1 MNMIRGCFIAGLAT
15 AAMMISTTSARAN
28 LWGQTTF
35 SGSQSADMAGNVAK
49 NTTAGTFTTT
59 IANNSSLTGGTS
71 YVSYCVDLFHTI
83 GATDQ
88 LDNLGGTSG
97 LTGPLPLTNV
107 YGTGSTDPNN
117 TTSATAWQL
126 AGFGRAAWLVDT
138 FGAGLT
144 TNAQRALLQI
154 AVWKADYSSS
164 TDTVAQYENV
174 TSGSE
179 YINNTVSNLTT
190 AQLNTIN
197 GYLTASVVAGGGS
210 TYATASA
217 LWVDFQNY
225 NGSHTQDQIIGVPV
239 PEPSALAIA
248 GLGAL
253 GMIGYGIRRRK
264 NV

>member
-1 MNMIRGCFIAGLAT
+1 MNMIRRCFIAGLAT
-15 AAMMISTTSARAN
+15 AALMISTTSARAD
-28 LWGQTTF
+28 LWGQTGF
-35 SGSQSADMAGNVAK
+35 SGSQAVVLAGNVAK
-49 NTTAGTFTTT
+49 STTAGTFTTT
-59 IANNSSLTGGTS
+59 IANNSTLTGGTS
-71 YVSYCVDLFHTI
+71 YVSYCVDLFHTTGPI
-83 GATDQ
+83 TQ

-97 LTGPLPLTNV
+97 LTGPLPLTNH
-107 YGTGSTDPNN
+107 YGTGSTDVVSQ
-117 TTSATAWQL
+117 TTWDF

-144 TNAQRALLQI
+144 TDAQRALLQI
-154 AVWKADYSSS
+154 AVWKANYSGSG
-164 TDTVAQYENV
+164 DTAVQYSNV
-174 TSGSE
+174 QQGSE
-179 YINNTVSNLTT
+179 YITNSLTT

-197 GYLTASVVAGGGS
+197 GYLTASVLAGGGS

-217 LWVDFQNY
+217 LWVDFQTY
-225 NGSHTQDQIIGVPV
+225 NGGHTQDQIIGV

>member
-1 MNMIRGCFIAGLAT
+1 MNMIRQCFIAGLAT
-15 AAMMISTTSARAN
+15 AAMMISATSVKADQYA
-28 LWGQTTF
+28 QTTF
-35 SGSQSADMAGNVAK
+35 SGNQAVDLAGNVWI

-59 IANNSSLTGGTS
+59 IANNSGLTGGTA
-71 YVSYCVDLFHTI
+71 YTSYCVDLFHSI
-83 GATDQ
+83 GSVDK
-88 LDNLGGTSG
+88 LDPLTGTG
-97 LTGPLPLTNV
+97 LTGPLPLTNA
-107 YGTGSTDPNN
+107 YASGSTDVLNG
-117 TTSATAWQL
+117 TSAWQL

-138 FGAGLT
+138 FGGTVT

-174 TSGSE
+174 TQGSE
-179 YINNTVSNLTT
+179 KIWDTWDFTSQ
-190 AQLNTIN
+190 QLNTID
-197 GYLTASVVAGGGS
+197 GYLAASVAAGGG

-217 LWVDFQNY
+217 TWVDFSNY
-225 NGSHTQDQIIGVPV
+225 NGNHTQDQLIAVPV

-253 GMIGYGIRRRK
+253 GMIGYGTRRRK

>member
-1 MNMIRGCFIAGLAT
+1 MNMIRRCFIAGLAT
-15 AAMMISTTSARAN
+15 AAMMISTTSARAD
-28 LWGQTTF
+28 LWGQTGF
-35 SGSQSADMAGNVAK
+35 SGSQAVVLAGNVAK
-49 NTTAGTFTTT
+49 STTAGTFTTT
-59 IANNSSLTGGTS
+59 LGNNATLSGGTTS
-71 YVSYCVDLFHTI
+71 YVSYCVDLFHTT
-83 GATDQ
+83 GAIDK

-138 FGAGLT
+138 FGGTLT
-144 TNAQRALLQI
+144 TDAQRALLQI
-154 AVWKADYSSS
+154 AIWKADYSSS
-164 TDTVAQYENV
+164 TDTAAQYSDV
-174 TSGSE
+174 TLGSE
-179 YINNTVSNLTT
+179 KLTNTGAFT
-190 AQLNTIN
+190 AGQLNTID
-197 GYLTASVVAGGGS
+197 GYLAASVAAGSG

-217 LWVDFQNY
+217 LWVDFLAY
-225 NGSHTQDQIIGVPV
+225 NGSHTQDQIIGV

>member
-1 MNMIRGCFIAGLAT
+1 MNMIRRCFIAGLAT

-35 SGSQSADMAGNVAK
+35 SGSQSADMAGNVSK

-71 YVSYCVDLFHTI
+71 YVSYCVDLFHTTGPI
-83 GATDQ
+83 TQ

-144 TNAQRALLQI
+144 TDAQRALLQI

-164 TDTVAQYENV
+164 TDTVGQYESV
-174 TSGSE
+174 ISGSE
-179 YINNTVSNLTT
+179 YINNTVSNLNT

-197 GYLTASVVAGGGS
+197 GYLTASVLAGGGS

-217 LWVDFQNY
+217 LWVDFQTY
-225 NGSHTQDQIIGVPV
+225 NGSHTQDQIIGV